1 MNASLAFALP
11 DTSMNISSTG
21 VSETNMAD
29 QNLTCTDCGKQF
41 TFTDSEHE
49 FYQSKGFST
58 PGRCPDCR
66 AARKAAREGGS
77 SYSGGGGSSYG
88 SGERQMYPAV
98 CAQCGKD
105 TQVPFSPR
113 GDRPVYCSD
122 CYRSQ
127 QSGSSS
133 GGRSNGGSSYGGRS
147 RSGGG
152 SRY

>member
-1 MNASLAFALP
+1 MNASLALVLL

-21 VSETNMAD
+21 VSETNMSD

-41 TFTDSEHE
+41 TFTESEQE

-66 AARKAAREGGS
+66 AARKAARNS
-77 SYSGGGGSSYG
+77 GSSYG

-122 CYRSQ
+122 CYRAQ
-127 QSGSSS
+127 QGGSSS
-133 GGRSNGGSSYGGRS
+133 GSRSSDS

-152 SRY
+152 RRY

>member
-1 MNASLAFALP
+1 
-11 DTSMNISSTG
+11 
-21 VSETNMAD
+21 MAD
-29 QNLTCTDCGKQF
+29 QTLTCTDCGNQF
-41 TFTDSEHE
+41 TFSERDQE
-49 FYQSKGFST
+49 FYQSKGYTT

-77 SYSGGGGSSYG
+77 YSGGGSYSSSYG
-88 SGERQMYPAV
+88 GERQMYPAV

-105 TQVPFSPR
+105 TQVPFQPR

-127 QSGSSS
+127 QGSSS
-133 GGRSNGGSSYGGRS
+133 YGGRSSGGSSYGGRG
-147 RSGGG
+147 RSGG